1 MCVGGVWALIF
12 SRLTRAI
19 LTVSECT
26 YRSIVVCILKPFCTS
41 RSSCCRRPMRRLF
54 GWSDGHKLKA
64 SPDAGFVIH
73 SRNSIIP
80 FWALVLSARLQR
92 TEKRPP
98 FFRGLPTLQNNVL
111 RSSCLTGGALKLV
124 FFFFFSIFCNVK
136 GSTVSVVAEVCGA
149 AIECFIKTCPPGDVP
164 AAGKQTWKWGLGRSN
179 IPKNIVTRRFF
190 KRSSSERH
198 LCESDWNM
206 LDMSGAAGKD
216 FLLFIAGI
224 GLVNT
229 GSSIKHHALKFSLT
243 AYEPLS

>member
-1 MCVGGVWALIF
+1 MRVRGVWALIF

-19 LTVSECT
+19 LTVPECA

-54 GWSDGHKLKA
+54 GRSDGHKLKA

-80 FWALVLSARLQR
+80 FLALVLSARLQQ

-124 FFFFFSIFCNVK
+124 FFLSVFCNVK
-136 GSTVSVVAEVCGA
+136 GSTVSTVAEVCGA

-164 AAGKQTWKWGLGRSN
+164 AAGKQTSKRGLGRSN

-190 KRSSSERH
+190 KCSSSERH
-198 LCESDWNM
+198 LCESD
-206 LDMSGAAGKD
+206 
-216 FLLFIAGI
+216 
-224 GLVNT
+224 
-229 GSSIKHHALKFSLT
+229 
-243 AYEPLS
+243 